1 MNLAVCLS
9 SSAFKR
15 HDDFDW
21 DVHYGETPSVGTGPK
36 VDHTLGTAEG
46 HYLFIEATGRQPES
60 QAW

>member
-1 MNLAVCLS
+1 M
-9 SSAFKR
+9 

-21 DVHYGETPSVGTGPK
+21 DIHYGETPSVGTGPS
-36 VDHTLGTAEG
+36 VDHTIGTAEG